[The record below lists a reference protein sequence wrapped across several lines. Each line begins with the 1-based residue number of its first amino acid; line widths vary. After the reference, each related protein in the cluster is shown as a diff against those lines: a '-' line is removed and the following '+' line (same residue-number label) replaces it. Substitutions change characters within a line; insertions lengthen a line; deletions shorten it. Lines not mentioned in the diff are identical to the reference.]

1 LLNTKDREFKREDKD
16 SEGIQERVVSISRVA
31 KVVKGGRRFTFSV
44 LVVVGDGINR
54 VGFGVGKAGEVPDA
68 IKKAAE
74 QAKKSMVTVRHV
86 DGKIPFD
93 VIGRFG
99 SSKVI
104 MFPAKAGKGII
115 AGGAVRQIVDIA
127 GLRDIVC
134 KIHGSKNPKNVVR
147 ATFDGLQQLISI
159 EDYAKLRERTPE
171 DVLQF
176 RVKDKK
182 SAAKHVAAQSA
193 QLGE

>member
-1 LLNTKDREFKREDKD
+1 MLNTKEKDKDREKQEATD
-16 SEGIQERVVSISRVA
+16 GIQERVVSISRVA

-54 VGFGVGKAGEVPDA
+54 VGYGVGKAGEVPDA

-74 QAKKSMVTVRHV
+74 QAKKSMVTIRNV

-93 VIGRFG
+93 VCGRFG
-99 SSKVI
+99 SSRVI
-104 MFPAKAGKGII
+104 MFPAKTGKGII
-115 AGGAVRQIVDIA
+115 AGGAVRQIVDLA

-147 ATFDGLQQLISI
+147 ATFDGLQQLVSI
-159 EDYAKLRERTPE
+159 DEYAKLRERSPE
-171 DVLQF
+171 EVQQLRASNQK
-176 RVKDKK
+176 RKE
-182 SAAKHVAAQSA
+182 AAAS
-193 QLGE
+193 GEAVGKE

>member
-1 LLNTKDREFKREDKD
+1 LLHNKENKEYKERENTD
-16 SEGIQERVVSISRVA
+16 GIQERVVSISRVA

-44 LVVVGDGINR
+44 LVVVGDGVNR

-74 QAKKSMVTVRHV
+74 QAKKTMVTVQHV
-86 DGKIPFD
+86 DGNIPFD

-99 SSKVI
+99 SSRVY
-104 MFPAKAGKGII
+104 MFPAKPGKGII

-147 ATFDGLQQLISI
+147 ATFDGLSQLMSI
-159 EDYAKLRERTPE
+159 EEYAKLRERSPE
-171 DVLQF
+171 EIQQF

-182 SAAKHVAAQSA
+182 TDAAVTAAAQ
-193 QLGE
+193 

>member
-1 LLNTKDREFKREDKD
+1 LFNTKENTKET
-16 SEGIQERVVSISRVA
+16 EAIQERVVSISRVA

-74 QAKKSMVTVRHV
+74 HAKKTMVTIRHI
-86 DGKIPFD
+86 DGSIPFE
-93 VIGRFG
+93 VSGKFG
-99 SSKVI
+99 ASTVI
-104 MFPAKAGKGII
+104 MFPAKKGKGII

-147 ATFDGLQQLISI
+147 AVFAGLEQLISI
-159 EDYAKLRERTPE
+159 EDYAKMRERSPE
-171 DVLQF
+171 EVLQL
-176 RVKDKK
+176 RVTKAGKAVDAAT
-182 SAAKHVAAQSA
+182 SAS
-193 QLGE
+193 